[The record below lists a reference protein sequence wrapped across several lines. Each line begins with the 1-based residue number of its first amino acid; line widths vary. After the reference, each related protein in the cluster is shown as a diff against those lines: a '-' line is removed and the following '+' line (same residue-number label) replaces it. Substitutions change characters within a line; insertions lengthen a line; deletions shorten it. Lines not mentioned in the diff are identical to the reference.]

1 MNRYVL
7 PALSA
12 VIAVGLAAPASA
24 VTLVGLTNKGEL
36 ISFDSHKPGLAKTVA
51 ITGVQGQVLGIDVR
65 PADKK
70 LYAVTD
76 ASIIYTVDP
85 KTGIATQH
93 AKLSEPFIGGGTT
106 AVVDF
111 NPAADRLRLMGVNG
125 TNFRIHPDTGAVTK
139 DGALAYAPADKMN
152 GKKPGITA
160 GAYTNSMAGVRGTEL
175 FNLDTG
181 NGVLTLQSPPNDGVQ
196 QTRGSFG
203 ARFLR
208 TTAFDIM
215 PDGDGGNIAYAMS
228 GKTLYTVNLDNGIAK
243 TVRELKKMPAI
254 VDMAILPKQ

>member
-1 MNRYVL
+1 MHRTVL

-12 VIAVGLAAPASA
+12 MIAVGIAAPASA
-24 VTLVGLTNKGEL
+24 VTLVGLTGKGEL
-36 ISFDSHKPGLAKTVA
+36 ISFDSHKPGLARTVA
-51 ITGVQGQVLGIDVR
+51 ISGVQGTVLGIDVR

-85 KTGIATQH
+85 KTGAATQVV
-93 AKLSEPFIGGGTT
+93 KLSEAFSGGGK

-111 NPAADRLRLMGVNG
+111 NPAADRLRLMGANG
-125 TNFRIHPDTGAVTK
+125 VNFRIHPDTGAVTK
-139 DGALAYAPADKMN
+139 DGNLAYAPADRMN

-175 FNLDTG
+175 FNLDTM

-196 QTRGSFG
+196 LTRGTFG
-203 ARFLR
+203 IKLSQN
-208 TTAFDIM
+208 TAFDIM
-215 PDGDGGNIAYAMS
+215 PDGNGGNIAYALS
-228 GKTLYTVNLDNGIAK
+228 GRTLYTVDLEKGEAK
-243 TVRELKKMPAI
+243 MVRALKKLPSI
-254 VDMAILPKQ
+254 VDMAILPAS

>member
-1 MNRYVL
+1 MFRTVL
-7 PALSA
+7 PALAAAAA
-12 VIAVGLAAPASA
+12 VTAAAPAGA
-24 VTLVGLTNKGEL
+24 VTLVGLTGKGEL

-51 ITGVQGQVLGIDVR
+51 ISGVQGTVLGIDVR

-76 ASIIYTVDP
+76 ASIIYVVDP
-85 KTGIATQH
+85 KTGAATQV
-93 AKLSEPFIGGGTT
+93 AKLSEAFSGGGK

-111 NPAADRLRLMGVNG
+111 NPAADRLRLMGENG

-139 DGALAYAPADKMN
+139 DGPLAYAPTDKMN
-152 GKKPGITA
+152 GKKPWITA

-196 QTRGSFG
+196 QTRGGFG
-203 ARFLR
+203 VKFSKS
-208 TTAFDIM
+208 TAFDIM
-215 PDGDGGNIAYAMS
+215 PDGNGGNIAYAMS
-228 GKTLYTVNLDNGIAK
+228 GKTLYTVDLENGEAK
-243 TVRELKKMPAI
+243 VVRGLKKLPAL
-254 VDMAILPKQ
+254 VDMAILPAS

>member
-1 MNRYVL
+1 MKRYIL

-12 VIAVGLAAPASA
+12 VVAAAFAAPAGA
-24 VTLVGLTNKGEL
+24 ATLVGLTGKGEL

-51 ITGVQGQVLGIDVR
+51 ISGVQGNVLGIDVR

-76 ASIIYTVDP
+76 ASIIYSVDP
-85 KTGIATQH
+85 TTGVATQV
-93 AKLSEPFIGGGTT
+93 AKLSDAFSGGGK

-139 DGALAYAPADKMN
+139 DGTLVYAPADKMT
-152 GKKPGITA
+152 GKKPVITA

-175 FNLDTG
+175 FNLDTS

-196 QTRGSFG
+196 QTRGAFG
-203 ARFLR
+203 VKFSQN
-208 TTAFDIM
+208 TAFDIM
-215 PDGDGGNIAYAMS
+215 PDGDGGNVAFALS
-228 GKTLYTVNLDNGIAK
+228 GKKLYTVDLEKGEA
-243 TVRELKKMPAI
+243 TLVRELKKMPAI
-254 VDMAILPKQ
+254 VDMAILPKS